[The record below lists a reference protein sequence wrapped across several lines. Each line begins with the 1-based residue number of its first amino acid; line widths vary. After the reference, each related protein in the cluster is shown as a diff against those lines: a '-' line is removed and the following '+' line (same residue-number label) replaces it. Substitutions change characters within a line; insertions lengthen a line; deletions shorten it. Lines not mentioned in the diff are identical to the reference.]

1 MQNIFSKSSIM
12 KLLAKFSTTFVFILL
27 FQVSIG
33 QPTTQFPI
41 SFLSD
46 TLETCQGQTLVHNTT
61 GGFVQYSYSFSI
73 ESSPGDAG
81 FVVIDVIIPPS
92 FRQVLRFS

>member
-1 MQNIFSKSSIM
+1 M